1 MLLIMPTSGM
11 RDKSWGRVTYGY
23 CYLSPQ
29 RNAPRYDLKATWSC
43 WLFYICMFLKAIFPP
58 RF

>member
-11 RDKSWGRVTYGY
+11 RDKNWGRVRYGY

-29 RNAPRYDLKATWSC
+29 RNAPRCGLKATWSC
-43 WLFYICMFLKAIFPP
+43 WLFYISSKDL
-58 RF
+58 